1 MQIDVVVNVTGTSLI
16 MSYPE
21 TITFEPSD
29 TEKTITFVLNAGQV
43 EKIKTAK
50 HHCQLTSSFRC
61 PPLRLH
67 SL

>member
-43 EKIKTAK
+43 EKIKLLNT
-50 HHCQLTSSFRC
+50 TVS
-61 PPLRLH
+61 
-67 SL
+67 